1 MFAETLGWI
10 VAEGDRNDWT
20 SSSKIFF
27 DLFLKL
33 FGIRGE
39 IDIKPKVSSFS
50 VGSDNRRSRI

>member
-10 VAEGDRNDWT
+10 IAEGDRKDWT

-39 IDIKPKVSSFS
+39 IDIKPKVSSFP